1 MGIFKQ
7 FVDIVKANINDIL
20 DKAEDP
26 EKMIKLMIV
35 EMEEAVTKATSALAQ
50 AMANEKNLQRKEDIA
65 NQETKNWDSKAVL
78 ALKSGR
84 EDLAKEALSK
94 KINFESQSKQYSQM
108 RTTANQATGQLK
120 DNLDKIKMKFD
131 EARMKQSTLSARSQ
145 TAKAQKEFAK
155 QMGNMS
161 NSAFSKFDKM
171 EEKIMKLE
179 AEGEAL
185 GEIKGANIK
194 EDEFAKLDNDEK
206 MEDELAKLKKQL
218 NM

>member
-7 FVDIVKANINDIL
+7 FVDILKANINDML

-50 AMANEKNLQRKEDIA
+50 AMANEKNLQRKEDVA
-65 NQETKNWDSKAVL
+65 NQETGNWEGKAVQ

-108 RTTANQATGQLK
+108 RATANQATGQLK
-120 DNLDKIKMKFD
+120 DNLDKIKMKLD
-131 EARMKQSTLSARSQ
+131 EARMKQSTLTARSQ
-145 TAKAQKEFAK
+145 AAKAQKEFAK

-185 GEIKGANIK
+185 GEITGATIK
-194 EDEFAKLDNDEK
+194 EDEFAKLDKDEK

>member
-26 EKMIKLMIV
+26 EKMLKLMIV
-35 EMEEAVTKATSALAQ
+35 EMEEAVTKATSSLAQ
-50 AMANEKNLQRKEDIA
+50 AMANEKNLQRKEDMA
-65 NQETKNWDSKAVL
+65 AEETKSWESKAVQ

-94 KINFESQSKQYSQM
+94 KVNFDNQAKQYQQM
-108 RTTANQATGQLK
+108 RTTANKAASQLK
-120 DNLDKIKMKFD
+120 DNLDKIKIKLD
-131 EARMKQSTLSARSQ
+131 EARMKQTTLTARSQ
-145 TAKAQKEFAK
+145 AAKAQKEFAK

-161 NSAFSKFDKM
+161 NSAFAKFNKM

-185 GEIKGANIK
+185 GEITGAAIK
-194 EDEFAKLDNDEK
+194 DDEFAKLDKDNK